1 MKAQSFV
8 QALAAGGLAVS
19 ATLAHALPGLTL
31 LHPQQALSLQEA
43 YANRAATLGLGTTP
57 AITSGSVSG
66 SYSLPGMS
74 FNDGDAFN
82 ASYSQ
87 TVTLGYC
94 PVCYQHTYPMSTSWD
109 FGTSTEALSGN
120 YNLGFSLGKITLPT
134 TTVYAGEKLGLFNTG
149 VEWTTGSFNNSQNFS
164 YSTASAFSADFP
176 FDGLGTFS
184 MQIAQSPT
192 ALALSGSLPAV
203 PGTDLSGNFSATL
216 GAGTPFDDGYAEY
229 NSGYARLGGKGTV
242 KITGGAVT
250 GLGNGEAYLLGSGS
264 TDAWATGADLI
275 SLLGQI
281 LLPPPTSV
289 VGGALTAIGYIMD
302 LNTNYGLKLMRQDYL
317 NVKAT
322 STPVLVVPEDAPKG
336 VGQVTLDGHF
346 DYHVSALSL
355 YYYVPE
361 MTVVADS
368 TFTNPHTLLS
378 IHPDM
383 ALQVAATDWTE
394 LDGRARFSV
403 STTLKVDDACEVHAA
418 QMMDYYLSQNRVPV
432 VTPYDECALP
442 RLLEIAGVMTQGGT
456 PGASPDTA
464 AGLPVEDTP
473 GTLQNTQ
480 TGPDL
485 SLPDDAYTF
494 NGTDIVSTVSEPA
507 TGSLVALGALA
518 AGARRRRR
526 HCA

>member
-1 MKAQSFV
+1 MKAHSFV
-8 QALAAGGLAVS
+8 QALTAGGLVAT
-19 ATLAHALPGLTL
+19 ATLAHAVPGLTL

-43 YANRAATLGLGTTP
+43 YANRAATIGLGNTP
-57 AITSGSVSG
+57 AITAGSVSG

-94 PVCYQHTYPMSTSWD
+94 PLCYQHTYPMSTSWD
-109 FGTSTEALSGN
+109 FGTTTETLAGN

-134 TTVYAGEKLGLFNTG
+134 TTVYAGEKLGLFSTG

-164 YSTASAFSADFP
+164 YSTSSAFSADFP
-176 FDGLGTFS
+176 FDGLGTFA

-192 ALALSGSLPAV
+192 ALTLSGSMPTV
-203 PGTDLSGNFSATL
+203 PGVGLSGNFSATL

-229 NSGYARLGGKGTV
+229 ENGYARLGGKGSV
-242 KITGGAVT
+242 KTTGGSLT
-250 GLGNGEAYLLGSGS
+250 GMGNGEAYLLGSGA

-322 STPVLVVPEDAPKG
+322 STPVLVVPEGAPKG

-346 DYHVSALSL
+346 DYHVSAASL

-361 MTVVADS
+361 MSVVADS
-368 TFTNPHTLLS
+368 TFTDPRTLLS

-383 ALQVAATDWTE
+383 ALRVAATDWTE
-394 LDGRARFSV
+394 LDGRASFSV
-403 STTLKVDDACEVHAA
+403 STTLKVDDACEIHAA
-418 QMMDYYLSQNRVPV
+418 QMMDYYHSQNRVPV
-432 VTPYDECALP
+432 VNPYDECNLP
-442 RLLEIAGVMTQGGT
+442 RLLEIAGVMPQAGT
-456 PGASPDTA
+456 PGSSPDTA

-485 SLPDDAYTF
+485 SLPDDVYTF
-494 NGTDIVSTVSEPA
+494 NGTDIVSTVPEPA
-507 TGSLVALGALA
+507 TAGLAALGALA
-518 AGARRRRR
+518 AAIRRRRQ
-526 HCA
+526 